1 MLATEKV
8 EEDKVEEEEEER
20 CQDSWTRSK
29 RNSSNRGDSMSMKGM
44 AAVVLLLLSSSWIF
58 QIFHFIARALTLE
71 SRCRC

>member
-29 RNSSNRGDSMSMKGM
+29 RNSSNRGDSMSMKGI
-44 AAVVLLLLSSSWIF
+44 AAVVLLLLSSIMDFSNF
-58 QIFHFIARALTLE
+58 PFY
-71 SRCRC
+71 S